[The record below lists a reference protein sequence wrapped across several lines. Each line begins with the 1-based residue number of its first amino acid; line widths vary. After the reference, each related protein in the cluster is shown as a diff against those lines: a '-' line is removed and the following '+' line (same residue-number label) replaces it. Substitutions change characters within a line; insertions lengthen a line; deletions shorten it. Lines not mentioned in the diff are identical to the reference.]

1 MSGYYVRFSIYNV
14 LFLFFFAESLHL
26 SDLFSNFAKLIAFN
40 ET

>member
-1 MSGYYVRFSIYNV
+1 MSGNYVRFSIHIV
-14 LFLFFFAESLHL
+14 LFLFFFAESLDL